1 MLSTLIECYNEDA
14 VLNKNLKAQ
23 NMLSFIDE
31 RLITVEEELHDA
43 ENIVERYK
51 RENDLSDIDAEAKII
66 LEANSQYRKLLL
78 EAETQYSIISMVDS
92 FLNKPENKYSWFLL
106 RPVCPIG
113 ERPRRLMNIINC
125 YWRECV
131 CFVQQRTR
139 TWLYV
144 HLPLK

>member
-51 RENDLSDIDAEAKII
+51 RENDLSDIDAEAK
-66 LEANSQYRKLLL
+66 
-78 EAETQYSIISMVDS
+78 S
-92 FLNKPENKYSWFLL
+92 FLKQTVNIASYCWKPKHN
-106 RPVCPIG
+106 I
-113 ERPRRLMNIINC
+113 RLFR
-125 YWRECV
+125 W
-131 CFVQQRTR
+131 
-139 TWLYV
+139 
-144 HLPLK
+144 